1 MMKFALPV
9 ALALITSACAR
20 DIVSTVP
27 FNSDEVSF
35 IRKSGSAEI
44 SGQAFLRQ
52 NGGGVVTCAG
62 QVVQLIPA
70 GKFARERFAGIYGNE
85 MGGKISVLQSAS
97 QEGLDPQYLTLTKN
111 ESCDAEGDFVF
122 SNVAAGSYYVVTTV
136 TWTVGNQ
143 IIPEGGALAKLVDVR
158 EGQKVRALL
167 N

>member
-1 MMKFALPV
+1 MKFVLPI
-9 ALALITSACAR
+9 ALALVASACAR
-20 DIVSTVP
+20 EIVSTVP

-35 IRKSGSAEI
+35 IRKTGNAEI
-44 SGQAFLRQ
+44 SGQAFMRQ

-70 GKFARERFAGIYGNE
+70 GKYARERFTGIYGNE
-85 MGGKISVLQSAS
+85 MGGKIGVLQSAS
-97 QEGLDPQYLTLTKN
+97 QNGLDPQYLTMTKS

-122 SNVAAGSYYVVTTV
+122 NNIAAGSYYVITAV

-143 IIPEGGALAKLVDVR
+143 IIPEGGALAKLVDIKD
-158 EGQKVRALL
+158 GQKVRVLL